1 MNFYRFILLILLI
14 SLSGCFTS
22 MPVVNESF
30 LQNKSS
36 EDLNR
41 IKSRIIAKNNEIES
55 LKKKLEVTDQKF
67 VVIKRKIDY
76 LEAEKPM
83 LDEYIKLYIILADN
97 EKLASIREAL
107 KKNKDE
113 NAFQTTNK
121 KYHDLKKDYQELQL
135 EEKHAQMNVLT
146 AELELE
152 KSYILKPAESTET
165 SSPEGK
171 KEKGKDLLYKNT
183 GCKVLS
189 KGANV
194 DVCSIIEIY
203 NDRKKKLKDI
213 SGKLQKVEKEY
224 KKSEEKIKASGRSL
238 DF

>member
-1 MNFYRFILLILLI
+1 
-14 SLSGCFTS
+14 

-41 IKSRIIAKNNEIES
+41 IKKQMITKNNDIEG
-55 LKKKLEVTDQKF
+55 LKKQLEVTEQKF
-67 VVIKRKIDY
+67 VVIKKKIDF

-83 LDEYIKLYIILADN
+83 LDEYSKLYIILADN
-97 EKLASIREAL
+97 EKLASTRQAL

-113 NAFQTTNK
+113 TTFQETNK

-135 EEKHAQMNVLT
+135 EEKHAEMNLLT

-152 KSYILKPAESTET
+152 KAYILKPAVSAET
-165 SSPEGK
+165 PEEEKKK
-171 KEKGKDLLYKNT
+171 KEKDLLYKNIS
-183 GCKVLS
+183 CKLLS

-194 DVCSIIEIY
+194 DVCTIIEIY
-203 NDRKKKLKDI
+203 NDRKKKLKEV
-213 SGKLQKVEKEY
+213 SGKKKKAEKKY
-224 KKSEEKIKASGRSL
+224 KKSEEKIKATGRSL
-238 DF
+238 DFQ